1 MKKVAVALSGGIDS
15 AVTAYLLKQQGYK
28 VTGVFLRLT
37 ENQPPYSPSNIAKLL
52 KIDYIE
58 LDLKDIFKK
67 EIIKPFIETY
77 LLGKTPNPCIWCNQK
92 IKFGILLKEIKKMGF
107 DFLATGHYAR
117 KIFKNNRFILLR
129 GIDQQRDQSYFL
141 FPLTQEQLP
150 HILWP
155 LGTINKEKTKKIAI
169 NIGLSL
175 NTKESREICFIPE
188 RNYRLF
194 LEKHAKE
201 RLTKEGKILNLEGKV
216 IGKHSGI
223 WRYTIGQR
231 HGLGIRGREA
241 YYVRVID
248 ADKNCLIVAP
258 RQALFFKEAIVEN
271 VNFFPFDSLKEPLYV
286 SVKIRYKQIETKALI
301 KPINEKKVQII
312 FETPQFAVTP
322 GQAAVFYQDEICVG
336 GGWIISAK

>member
-141 FPLTQEQLP
+141 FPLTQEQLS

-169 NIGLSL
+169 SIGLCL

-188 RNYRLF
+188 RNYR
-194 LEKHAKE
+194 
-201 RLTKEGKILNLEGKV
+201 
-216 IGKHSGI
+216 
-223 WRYTIGQR
+223 
-231 HGLGIRGREA
+231 
-241 YYVRVID
+241 
-248 ADKNCLIVAP
+248 
-258 RQALFFKEAIVEN
+258 
-271 VNFFPFDSLKEPLYV
+271 
-286 SVKIRYKQIETKALI
+286 
-301 KPINEKKVQII
+301 
-312 FETPQFAVTP
+312 
-322 GQAAVFYQDEICVG
+322 
-336 GGWIISAK
+336 